1 MVNGDHWRK
10 SQTDEMHSSVDH
22 EEPSL
27 HGYIGI
33 TAPKS
38 MTQENLQKICSETVS
53 PKDSYIKKT
62 RKMAISIDV
71 LMWERKTLQAVT
83 TRQRTTSSY

>member
-38 MTQENLQKICSETVS
+38 MTQENLQKREWKGCNS
-53 PKDSYIKKT
+53 
-62 RKMAISIDV
+62 RRMG
-71 LMWERKTLQAVT
+71 
-83 TRQRTTSSY
+83 